1 MIRVFIVYDEEPDA
15 ERYAQHAELCHQVEG
30 AVFRHGKVFGSPA
43 GEPLH
48 PYYAAWEFPDMD
60 AFKAAARTPEFTKTG
75 VDAMAMG
82 LPFHVHFAS
91 IE

>member
-15 ERYAQHAELCHQVEG
+15 ARYEEHAELCRQVEG
-30 AVFRHGKVFGSPA
+30 ATFRHGKVFGAPT
-43 GEPLH
+43 GEPEFR
-48 PYYAAWEFPDMD
+48 YYAEWEFPDMD

-82 LPFHVHFAS
+82 IPFRVHFA
-91 IE
+91 EVE